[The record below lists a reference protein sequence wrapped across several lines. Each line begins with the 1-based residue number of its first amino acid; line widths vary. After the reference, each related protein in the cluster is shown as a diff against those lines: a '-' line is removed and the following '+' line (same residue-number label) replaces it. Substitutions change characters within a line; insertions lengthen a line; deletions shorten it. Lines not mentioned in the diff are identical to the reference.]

1 MARRKTVKQT
11 TTITLDLGEANP
23 KQELFY
29 QSRALYTAY
38 GGAKG
43 GGKTHAVRT
52 KAVGGAVRWPGIR
65 ILILRRTYPELQ
77 QNHIEPILKLVP
89 PEIASYNSSL
99 YTMYFVNGS
108 VIKFGH
114 YQSATAEREYQGQEY
129 DWIFIDEATQFS
141 ERDFR
146 YLGGCLRGTSTV
158 PKRFYITCNPGGIG
172 HRWVKR
178 LFIDRAYKTSEDNP
192 EENENSDDYAFI
204 FASVEDNK
212 HLLKSSPAYLQMLS
226 GLPKSLRNAYRY
238 GDWDALS
245 GAYFSEFSEERHVI
259 RPFKIP
265 DGWIRYR
272 AFDYGLDML
281 ACLWV
286 AIDGAGRC
294 YVYRE
299 VKLPG
304 LIVSEAARVMLDHTL
319 PGEPIAVT
327 FAPPDIWSRQKD
339 TGRTMAELFL
349 SGGVP
354 IVRAGS
360 NRVQGHMLVKELLM
374 DRTDGRPGLV
384 MFDTCR
390 ELIADIQA
398 ILADEANPNDCA
410 RQPHEVTHTVD
421 ALRYFCVSRT
431 VAASPKSNAD
441 CEPSEAIEYDGFMTG
456 GELNSGYFEF

>member
-1 MARRKTVKQT
+1 MARIKTVKQT
-11 TTITLDLGEANP
+11 ATITLELGEPNP

-29 QSRALYTAY
+29 QSRTLYTAY

-52 KAVGGAVRWPGIR
+52 KAVGGAIRWPGIR

-89 PEIASYNSSL
+89 QEVASYNSAL
-99 YTMYFVNGS
+99 HTMYFVNGS

-114 YQSATAEREYQGQEY
+114 YQSATAEQEYQGQEY

-141 ERDFR
+141 ERAFKF
-146 YLGGCLRGTSTV
+146 LGGCLRGTSAV

-178 LFIDRAYKTSEDNP
+178 LFIDRDYKTSRDNP
-192 EENENSDDYAFI
+192 EENENPKDYAFI

-226 GLPKSLRNAYRY
+226 GLPENMRRAYRY

-245 GAYFSEFSEERHVI
+245 GAYFLEFSEERHVI

-265 DGWIRYR
+265 GGWTRYR
-272 AFDYGLDML
+272 SFDYGLDML

-286 AIDGAGRC
+286 AIDGGGRC

-299 VKLPG
+299 VKMPG
-304 LIVSEAARVMLDHTL
+304 LIVSEAARMIREHTL
-319 PGEPIAVT
+319 PDERVAVT
-327 FAPPDIWSRQKD
+327 FAPPDVWSRQKD
-339 TGRTMAELFL
+339 TGRTMAELFW

-354 IVRAGS
+354 IVRS
-360 NRVQGHMLVKELLM
+360 DNNRTQGHMLVKEMLM
-374 DRTDGRPGLV
+374 NRTDGRPGILF
-384 MFDTCR
+384 FDCCR
-390 ELIADIQA
+390 ELTADIQA
-398 ILADEANPNDCA
+398 ILADEVNPSDCA
-410 RQPHEVTHTVD
+410 RQPHDVTHTVD
-421 ALRYFCVSRT
+421 ALRNFCVSRT
-431 VAASPKSNAD
+431 VPAQAVD
-441 CEPSEAIEYDGFMTG
+441 TECREPPDAVEYDGFMTG
-456 GELNSGYFEF
+456 GEMKQEYFSF